1 MSVSF
6 GSEPYGLDYFYD
18 VPGRKLKRVDFFTNS
33 VNIQNAFWFYMDKFE
48 DVSIYYLKNEQQTDL
63 LETLTL
69 NNQISSTIIPN
80 QSVPCSTLSPQND
93 SFLLLSQKNENF
105 NDKLRLWKCCTLV
118 KDQNLTVEKILKR
131 IKNER

>member
-1 MSVSF
+1 
-6 GSEPYGLDYFYD
+6 
-18 VPGRKLKRVDFFTNS
+18 
-33 VNIQNAFWFYMDKFE
+33 MDKFE

-69 NNQISSTIIPN
+69 NNQINSTIIPS
-80 QSVPCSTLSPQND
+80 QSVTCSTLSPQND
-93 SFLLLSQKNENF
+93 SLLLLPQKNENF